1 VNEQLIIR
9 LGSLVTQ
16 PVQWLVWSSLTEEVI
31 ASGRLAQATELPE
44 LAKRLGQRPVV
55 ALVPAC
61 DVVMKTVALPGK
73 PTRQLLQALPFMLE
87 EDQAEDI
94 EQLLIVQGKALLLG
108 NQHQQQVAVVR
119 RSVLETWLSWLQDA
133 GFSVLRMVPDALL
146 LPEVPELAEQAV
158 AIECGEQWLLRQ
170 GPWQVSCIDS
180 SWWPEYLGLLA
191 LPSVLS
197 YSPWPEHIL
206 QPHQLAPAELPLAL
220 LARQLPTQS
229 FNLLQ
234 GDYAPKRPQNKH
246 WQQWQMS
253 ATLAGIC
260 VLVYLT
266 SVGLEA
272 WQFQRQA
279 STANATAMSL
289 YKSKYPN
296 ERVFN
301 LKQNVTRKLA
311 ASGGG
316 DPNQSLVGLLSQ
328 LQPLLAQ
335 QPGLVLD
342 NLRFDG
348 KKAELR
354 FQATAD
360 GFQSFEQLKNA
371 LQQQGFQVDQG
382 ALSNINGKVQ
392 GTITM
397 RGKA

>member
-9 LGSLVTQ
+9 LGSLATQ

-44 LAKRLGQRPVV
+44 LAQRLGQRPVI

-61 DVVMKTVALPGK
+61 DVVLKTIALPGK

-94 EQLLIVQGKALLLG
+94 EQLLIVQGKSHLIN

-133 GFSVLRMVPDALL
+133 GFSVNRMIPDALL
-146 LPEVPELAEQAV
+146 LPDLPEQAV

-170 GPWQVSCIDS
+170 GSWQVSCIDS
-180 SWWPEYLGLLA
+180 SWWPDYLALLA

-220 LARQLPTQS
+220 LARQLPSQS

-234 GDYAPKRPQNKH
+234 GDYAPKRPQNKL
-246 WQQWQMS
+246 WQQWRLS
-253 ATLAGIC
+253 GTLAA
-260 VLVYLT
+260 VALLLYLGT
-266 SVGLEA
+266 VGLEA
-272 WQFQRQA
+272 WQFKRQA
-279 STANATAMSL
+279 NDANAQAMAL
-289 YKSKYPN
+289 YKSKFPN

-311 ASGGG
+311 ANGGG

-328 LQPLLAQ
+328 VQPLLAQ

-342 NLRFDG
+342 NLKFDG

-371 LQQQGFQVDQG
+371 LQQQGFQVEQG

>member
-1 VNEQLIIR
+1 MNEQLIIR
-9 LGSLVTQ
+9 LGSLATQ

-44 LAKRLGQRPVV
+44 LAQRLGQRPVI

-61 DVVMKTVALPGK
+61 DVVLKTIALPGK

-94 EQLLIVQGKALLLG
+94 EQLLIVQGKSHLIN

-133 GFSVLRMVPDALL
+133 GFSVNRMIPDALL
-146 LPEVPELAEQAV
+146 LPDLPEQAV

-170 GPWQVSCIDS
+170 GSWQVSCIDS
-180 SWWPEYLGLLA
+180 SWWPDYLALLA

-220 LARQLPTQS
+220 LARQLPSQS

-234 GDYAPKRPQNKH
+234 GDYAPKRPQNKL
-246 WQQWQMS
+246 WQQWRLS
-253 ATLAGIC
+253 GTLAA
-260 VLVYLT
+260 VALLLYLGT
-266 SVGLEA
+266 VGLEA
-272 WQFQRQA
+272 WQFKRQA
-279 STANATAMSL
+279 NDANAQAMAL
-289 YKSKYPN
+289 YKSKFPN

-311 ASGGG
+311 ANGGG

-328 LQPLLAQ
+328 VQPLLAQ

-342 NLRFDG
+342 NLKFDG

-371 LQQQGFQVDQG
+371 LQQQGFQVEQG

>member
-1 VNEQLIIR
+1 VNEQLMIR
-9 LGSLVTQ
+9 LGSLATQ
-16 PVQWLVWSSLTEEVI
+16 PVQWLVWSPLTEEVI

-44 LAKRLGQRPVV
+44 LAQRLGHRPVI

-61 DVVMKTVALPGK
+61 DVVLKTIVLPGK

-94 EQLLIVQGKALLLG
+94 EQLLIVQGKSLLTQ

-119 RSVLETWLSWLQDA
+119 RTLLESWLSWLQDA
-133 GFSVLRMVPDALL
+133 GFSVQKMVPDALL
-146 LPEVPELAEQAV
+146 LPEMPEQAV

-170 GPWQVSCIDS
+170 GPWQVSCIDAD
-180 SWWPEYLGLLA
+180 WWPDYLGLLA

-197 YSPWPEHIL
+197 YSPWPDHIL
-206 QPHQLAPAELPLAL
+206 QVHQLAPAELPLAL
-220 LARQLPTQS
+220 LARQLPQQS

-234 GDYAPKRPQNKH
+234 GDYAPKRPQDK
-246 WQQWQMS
+246 QWQPWRVS
-253 ATLAGIC
+253 ATLASLCLVVHLVGI
-260 VLVYLT
+260 
-266 SVGLEA
+266 GLEA
-272 WQFQRQA
+272 WQFKRQA
-279 STANATAMSL
+279 TAANETAMAL
-289 YKSKYPN
+289 YKSKFPN

-301 LKQNVTRKLA
+301 LKQNVSRKLA
-311 ASGGG
+311 ASGGA
-316 DPNQSLVGLLSQ
+316 DPNQSLVGLLSKV
-328 LQPLLAQ
+328 QPLLAQ
-335 QPGLVLD
+335 QHGLVLD
-342 NLRFDG
+342 NLKFDG

-371 LQQQGFQVDQG
+371 LQQQGFQVEQG

>member
-1 VNEQLIIR
+1 MNEQLIIR
-9 LGSLVTQ
+9 LGSLATQ
-16 PVQWLVWSSLTEEVI
+16 PVQWLVWSTLTEEVI
-31 ASGRLAQATELPE
+31 ASGRLAHATELPE
-44 LAKRLGQRPVV
+44 LAKRLGQRPVI

-61 DVVMKTVALPGK
+61 DVVLKTIALPGK

-94 EQLLIVQGKALLLG
+94 EQLLIVQGKTLFEN
-108 NQHQQQVAVVR
+108 NQYQQQVAVVR
-119 RSVLETWLSWLQDA
+119 RSVLDTWLLWLQDA
-133 GFSVLRMVPDALL
+133 GFSVQKMIPDALL
-146 LPEVPELAEQAV
+146 LPDLSEQAV

-170 GPWQVSCIDS
+170 GPWQVSCIDAG
-180 SWWPEYLGLLA
+180 WWPDYLGLLA

-206 QPHQLAPAELPLAL
+206 QAHQLAPAELPLAL
-220 LARQLPTQS
+220 LARQIPSQS
-229 FNLLQ
+229 FTLLQ
-234 GDYAPKRPQNKH
+234 GDYAPKRPQNKL
-246 WQQWQMS
+246 WQQWRLS
-253 ATLAGIC
+253 GSLALIC
-260 VLVYLT
+260 LVVYLL

-272 WQFQRQA
+272 WQFKRQA
-279 STANATAMSL
+279 GVANAEAMAL
-289 YKSKYPN
+289 YKTKFPN

-301 LKQNVTRKLA
+301 LRQNVTRKLA

-328 LQPLLAQ
+328 VQPLLEQ
-335 QPGLVLD
+335 QPGLTLD
-342 NLRFDG
+342 NLKFDG

-371 LQQQGFQVDQG
+371 LQQQGFQVEQG

-392 GTITM
+392 GTMTM

>member
-1 VNEQLIIR
+1 MNEQLIIR
-9 LGSLVTQ
+9 LGSLATQ
-16 PVQWLVWSSLTEEVI
+16 PVQWLVWSPLTEEVI

-44 LAKRLGQRPVV
+44 LATRLGQRPVI

-61 DVVMKTVALPGK
+61 DVVLKTIALPGK

-94 EQLLIVQGKALLLG
+94 EQLLIVQGKAHFQN

-119 RSVLETWLSWLQDA
+119 RSVLETWLHWLQDA
-133 GFSVLRMVPDALL
+133 GFSVQKMIPDALL
-146 LPEVPELAEQAV
+146 LPELPEQAV

-170 GPWQVSCIDS
+170 GAWQVSCIDAG
-180 SWWPEYLGLLA
+180 WWPDYLGLLA

-206 QPHQLAPAELPLAL
+206 QAHQLAPAELPLAL
-220 LARQLPTQS
+220 LARQLPQQNFT
-229 FNLLQ
+229 LLQ
-234 GDYAPKRPQNKH
+234 GDYAPKRPQNKL
-246 WQQWQMS
+246 WQQWRVS
-253 ATLAGIC
+253 GTLAGVC
-260 VLVYLT
+260 LGVYLV

-272 WQFQRQA
+272 WQFKRQA
-279 STANATAMSL
+279 QTANAEAMAL
-289 YKSKYPN
+289 YKSKFPN

-301 LKQNVTRKLA
+301 LRQNVTRKLA

-328 LQPLLAQ
+328 VQPLLAQ
-335 QPGLVLD
+335 QPGLTLD
-342 NLRFDG
+342 NLKFDG

-371 LQQQGFQVDQG
+371 LQQQGFQVEQG

>member
-1 VNEQLIIR
+1 VNEQLMIR
-9 LGSLVTQ
+9 LGSLATQ

-31 ASGRLAQATELPE
+31 ASGWLAQATELPE
-44 LAKRLGQRPVV
+44 LAQRLGQRPVI

-61 DVVMKTVALPGK
+61 DVVLKTIPLPGK

-94 EQLLIVQGKALLLG
+94 EQLLIVQGKAYFSD

-119 RSVLETWLSWLQDA
+119 RATLETWLSWLQDA
-133 GFSVLRMVPDALL
+133 GFSAIRMIPDALL
-146 LPEVPELAEQAV
+146 LPDLPEQAV
-158 AIECGEQWLLRQ
+158 AIECGDQWLLRQ
-170 GPWQVSCIDS
+170 GSWQVSCIDS
-180 SWWPEYLGLLA
+180 SWWGDYLALLA

-197 YSPWPEHIL
+197 YSPWPEHVL

-220 LARQLPTQS
+220 LARQLPSQP

-234 GDYAPKRPQNKH
+234 GEYAPKRPQNKL
-246 WQQWQMS
+246 WQQWKLTG
-253 ATLAGIC
+253 TLAALC
-260 VLVYLT
+260 LLTYLGT
-266 SVGLEA
+266 VGLEA
-272 WQFQRQA
+272 WQFKRQA
-279 STANATAMSL
+279 TAANEQAMAL
-289 YKSKYPN
+289 YKSKFPN

-301 LKQNVTRKLA
+301 LRQNVSRKLA

-328 LQPLLAQ
+328 VQPLLAQ

-342 NLRFDG
+342 NLKFDG

-354 FQATAD
+354 FQATAE

-371 LQQQGFQVDQG
+371 LQQQGFQVEQG

>member
-1 VNEQLIIR
+1 
-9 LGSLVTQ
+9 
-16 PVQWLVWSSLTEEVI
+16 
-31 ASGRLAQATELPE
+31 
-44 LAKRLGQRPVV
+44 
-55 ALVPAC
+55 
-61 DVVMKTVALPGK
+61 
-73 PTRQLLQALPFMLE
+73 
-87 EDQAEDI
+87 
-94 EQLLIVQGKALLLG
+94 
-108 NQHQQQVAVVR
+108 
-119 RSVLETWLSWLQDA
+119 
-133 GFSVLRMVPDALL
+133 
-146 LPEVPELAEQAV
+146 
-158 AIECGEQWLLRQ
+158 
-170 GPWQVSCIDS
+170 
-180 SWWPEYLGLLA
+180 LGLLA

-234 GDYAPKRPQNKH
+234 GDYAPKRPQNKL

-279 STANATAMSL
+279 STANASAMSL

-371 LQQQGFQVDQG
+371 LQQQGFAVEQG

>member
-1 VNEQLIIR
+1 MNEQLIIR
-9 LGSLVTQ
+9 LGSLATQ
-16 PVQWLVWSSLTEEVI
+16 PVQWLVWSPLTEEVI
-31 ASGRLAQATELPE
+31 ASGNLTQATELPE
-44 LAKRLGQRPVV
+44 LAKRLGQRPVI

-61 DVVMKTVALPGK
+61 DVVLKTITLPGK
-73 PTRQLLQALPFMLE
+73 PSRQLLQALPFMLE

-94 EQLLIVQGKALLLG
+94 EQLLIVQGKALFQH

-119 RSVLETWLSWLQDA
+119 RSVLETWLQWLQVA
-133 GFSVLRMVPDALL
+133 GFSVQKMIPDALL
-146 LPEVPELAEQAV
+146 LPDLAEQAV
-158 AIECGEQWLLRQ
+158 VIECGEQWLLRQ
-170 GPWQVSCIDS
+170 GPWQVSCIDAG
-180 SWWPEYLGLLA
+180 WWPDYLGLLA

-206 QPHQLAPAELPLAL
+206 QVHQLAPAELPLAL
-220 LARQLPTQS
+220 LARQLPQQS

-234 GDYAPKRPQNKH
+234 GDYAPKKPQNKH
-246 WQQWQMS
+246 WQQWRRS
-253 ATLAGIC
+253 ATLAAVCLG
-260 VLVYLT
+260 VYLL

-272 WQFQRQA
+272 WQFKRQA
-279 STANATAMSL
+279 TTASTEAMTL
-289 YKSKYPN
+289 YKSKFPN

-328 LQPLLAQ
+328 VQPLLAQ
-335 QPGLVLD
+335 QPGLTLD
-342 NLRFDG
+342 NLKFDG
-348 KKAELR
+348 RKAELR

-371 LQQQGFQVDQG
+371 LQQQGFQVEQG

>member
-9 LGSLVTQ
+9 LGSVVTQ
-16 PVQWLVWSSLTEEVI
+16 PVQWLVWSSLSEEVI
-31 ASGRLAQATELPE
+31 ASGLLAQASELPQ
-44 LAKRLGQRPVV
+44 LAQRLGQRPVV

-61 DVVMKTVALPGK
+61 DVVLKTVLLPGK

-94 EQLLIVQGKALLLG
+94 EQLLIVQGKALVEG

-119 RSVLETWLSWLQDA
+119 RSVLESWLSWLQNA
-133 GFSVLRMVPDALL
+133 GFSVQKMLPDALL
-146 LPEVPELAEQAV
+146 LPDLPAQAV

-180 SWWPEYLGLLA
+180 SWWSEYLALLA

-220 LARQLPTQS
+220 LARQLPAQS

-246 WQQWQMS
+246 WQQWRLS
-253 ATLAGIC
+253 ASLAGIC
-260 VLVYLT
+260 LLVYLL

-279 STANATAMSL
+279 TIANAEAMSL

-301 LKQNVTRKLA
+301 LKQNVSRKLA

-328 LQPLLAQ
+328 VQPLLAQ
-335 QPGLVLD
+335 QSGLVLD

-348 KKAELR
+348 RKAELR

-360 GFQSFEQLKNA
+360 SFQSFEQLKNA

-392 GTITM
+392 GTITL